1 MSIKAAGSPWRG
13 EKGYGE
19 EGGPLAAFATSG
31 SPICDDNECVS
42 CGCFEDL
49 DMCFPV
55 DLKIRR
61 TSWWAWPHQV
71 SLLTVEFPPAGGRRG
86 HQEDVTHHH

>member
-1 MSIKAAGSPWRG
+1 MNCGSYKERPLKLQVAPGAGGRDMG
-13 EKGYGE
+13 A
-19 EGGPLAAFATSG
+19 LAAFATLG
-31 SPICDDNECVS
+31 SPICDDHESVS

-61 TSWWAWPHQV
+61 SSWWAWPHQV
-71 SLLTVEFPPAGGRRG
+71 KLLTVEFPPAGG
-86 HQEDVTHHH
+86 